1 MSSRSNLTYFL
12 YCKQVESQEVVTFS
26 MLYRISAQES
36 LSSLESKNAVREQS
50 IQTQVS
56 VRRNGREKTSQTV
69 VASECTD
76 PPTLWQ
82 SYGPLDDRLPP
93 TNLVLH
99 QVIWLKEKLE
109 DHSRFTSQACPIGR
123 EVEIP
128 LMIRTEEERFLPER
142 ILGTIGVTSHLLPY
156 SCSCHLTEHRISF
169 LYVHFCLILIS
180 L

>member
-82 SYGPLDDRLPP
+82 SYGPLDDRLSP

-109 DHSRFTSQACPIGR
+109 DHSSFTSQACPIGR

-142 ILGTIGVTSHLLPY
+142 ILGTIGITSHLLPY
-156 SCSCHLTEHRISF
+156 SCSYHLQNIV
-169 LYVHFCLILIS
+169 YHFFIYIFV
-180 L
+180 